1 MFNTYS
7 IPCWVILSLS
17 LLISLNVDTTLAQVP
32 MASFLSDRTGD
43 DEIYLLYDDGAVK
56 QLTNNKAKVF
66 TPEWS
71 PDGKFIVFDSNVRG
85 AENFDIFLID
95 LTDPL
100 KPKQVDL
107 TGPPDGPGVKL
118 SGPRWAPAGDAR
130 ILVFSTALPDPDGW
144 DIGMLTLDATGKAD
158 ALINISNAEDEGTT
172 ADLEGSWS
180 PDGTKVVFESER
192 NHINERAQFDI
203 FIADAEK
210 RGAGRNQVNLT
221 NHEAPDQRARWSP
234 DGTAVVFQSK
244 RDGNWEIY
252 TVGIDG
258 ENLTR
263 ITENDKT
270 DRNAEWSPGGI
281 VFESQ
286 RDGNYEIYRSDPD
299 GNNQIN
305 LSNHEKSDQ
314 KPIWSAKGRRILFE
328 SKRDGKR
335 EIYLVFADGVGLKN
349 LTNNPDN
356 DSDARWNPQYELR
369 SVEPQSKYFTT
380 LGDIKHTSLMQNFPN
395 PFNPETWIPYYLA
408 EAATVTVRIYSVKGE
423 LIRSIDIGK
432 QAAGAYTH
440 RQRAA
445 YWDGKD
451 DTGQSVA
458 SGVYFYQLL
467 ADDFSETRRMVVMK

>member
-1 MFNTYS
+1 M
-7 IPCWVILSLS
+7 VIGLA
-17 LLISLNVDTTLAQVP
+17 DAQVP
-32 MASFLSDRTGD
+32 LASFLSDRTGD
-43 DEIYLLYDDGAVK
+43 DEIYLIYDNGDIQ
-56 QLTNNKAKVF
+56 QLTKNKAKVF

-71 PDGKFIVFDSNVRG
+71 PDGNYIVFDANVRG
-85 AENFDIFLID
+85 GESFDIFVID
-95 LTDPL
+95 LTDPQ
-100 KPKQVDL
+100 KPEQSNL
-107 TGPPDGPGVKL
+107 TGPPDGPGLKL
-118 SGPRWAPAGDAR
+118 SGPRWAPAGDPR
-130 ILVFSTALPDPDGW
+130 ILVFSTGLPNANGW
-144 DIGMLTLDATGKAD
+144 DIGLLTLDARGNFD
-158 ALINISNAEDEGTT
+158 ALINISNAEGEGVT

-192 NHINERAQFDI
+192 NHVKDRAQFDI

-210 RGAGRNQVNLT
+210 RGAGKNQLNLT
-221 NHEAPDQRARWSP
+221 DHEAPDQRARWSP

-299 GNNQIN
+299 GNNQVN
-305 LSNHEKSDQ
+305 LSNHEKSDN
-314 KPIWSAKGRRILFE
+314 KPIWSPKGRRILFE

-335 EIYLVFADGVGLKN
+335 EIYFMLADGTGMKN
-349 LTNNPDN
+349 LTNHPEN
-356 DSDARWNPQYELR
+356 DTDARWNPQFELR
-369 SVEPQSKYFTT
+369 SVEPKSKYFTT
-380 LGDIKHTSLMQNFPN
+380 LGNIKRTSLMQNFPN

-408 EAATVTVRIYSVKGE
+408 DAATVTVRIYNVKGE
-423 LIRSIDIGK
+423 LIQSIDVGK
-432 QAAGAYTH
+432 QAAGAYTN

-451 DTGQSVA
+451 NTGQSVA

>member
-1 MFNTYS
+1 MLRKDIIT
-7 IPCWVILSLS
+7 LLGSLV
-17 LLISLNVDTTLAQVP
+17 LLFIGMAYGQVP

-43 DEIYLLYDDGAVK
+43 DEIYLLYDDGEVK
-56 QLTNNKAKVF
+56 QLTKNKSKVF

-71 PDGKFIVFDSNVRG
+71 PDGKFIVFDANVRG
-85 AENFDIFLID
+85 AENFDLFLID

-107 TGPPDGPGVKL
+107 TGPPDGPGIKL

-130 ILVFSTALPDPDGW
+130 ILLFSTALPDPNGW
-144 DIGMLTLDATGKAD
+144 DIGMLTLTVNGKAD
-158 ALINISNAEDEGTT
+158 ALINISNAEGEGIT

-180 PDGTKVVFESER
+180 PDGTKIVFESER
-192 NHINERAQFDI
+192 NHIDDRAQFDI

-221 NHEAPDQRARWSP
+221 DHEAPDQRARFSP
-234 DGTAVVFQSK
+234 DGTQVVFQSK
-244 RDGNWEIY
+244 RDGNWELY

-263 ITENDKT
+263 ITENEKT

-299 GNNQIN
+299 GNNQVN

-314 KPIWSAKGRRILFE
+314 KPIWSPKGKRILFE

-335 EIYLVFADGVGLKN
+335 EIYFVQADGAGLRN
-349 LTNNPDN
+349 LTNDPDN

-369 SVEPQSKYFTT
+369 AVEPQQKFFTS
-380 LGDIKHTSLMQNFPN
+380 LGDIKRTSLMQNFPN

-408 EAATVTVRIYSVKGE
+408 EDASVTVKIYNVTGQ
-423 LIRSIDIGK
+423 LVRSIDVGK
-432 QAAGAYTH
+432 QAAGAYTD

-451 DTGQSVA
+451 DAGQSVA
-458 SGVYFYQLL
+458 SGIYFYQLL

>member
-1 MFNTYS
+1 MSRKGIITLFG
-7 IPCWVILSLS
+7 ILV
-17 LLISLNVDTTLAQVP
+17 LLFIGSAYAQVP

-43 DEIYLLYDDGAVK
+43 DEVYLLYDNGEIK

-71 PDGKFIVFDSNVRG
+71 PDGNYIVFDTNVRG
-85 AENFDIFLID
+85 AENFDLFLID

-118 SGPRWAPAGDAR
+118 SAPRWAPTGDPR
-130 ILVFSTALPDPDGW
+130 ILVYATGLPNPDNW
-144 DIGMLTLDATGKAD
+144 DVGMLTLDARGKAD
-158 ALINISNAEDEGTT
+158 VLINITNADGEGIGQ
-172 ADLEGSWS
+172 DQEGSWS
-180 PDGTKVVFESER
+180 PDGTKIVFEGER
-192 NHINERAQFDI
+192 NKFKDRAQMDI
-203 FIADAEK
+203 FIADAEI
-210 RGAGRNQVNLT
+210 RGAGENQINLT

-286 RDGNYEIYRSDPD
+286 RDGNYEIYKSDPD

-314 KPIWSAKGRRILFE
+314 KPIWSTKGTRILFE

-335 EIYLVFADGVGLKN
+335 EIYFVQADGAGLRN
-349 LTNNPDN
+349 LTNHEDN
-356 DSDARWNPQYELR
+356 DTDARWNPVYELR
-369 SVEPQSKYFTT
+369 SVEPQNKRFTT
-380 LGDIKHTSLMQNFPN
+380 LGDIKRTSLMQNFPN

-408 EAATVTVRIYSVKGE
+408 DAAAVTLRIYNVKGE
-423 LIRSIDIGK
+423 LIRSIDVGR
-432 QAAGAYTH
+432 QAAGTYTSK
-440 RQRAA
+440 QRAV

-451 DTGQSVA
+451 DTGQAVA

>member
-1 MFNTYS
+1 MSRQGT
-7 IPCWVILSLS
+7 IT
-17 LLISLNVDTTLAQVP
+17 LLGIFVLLFIGSAYAQVP

-43 DEIYLLYDDGAVK
+43 DEVYLLYDDGEVK
-56 QLTNNKAKVF
+56 QLTKNKAKVF

-71 PDGKFIVFDSNVRG
+71 PDGNYIVFDSNVRG
-85 AENFDIFLID
+85 AENFDLFLID
-95 LTDPL
+95 LTEPD

-118 SGPRWAPAGDAR
+118 SAPRWAPAGEPR
-130 ILVFSTALPDPDGW
+130 ILIYATGLPNPDNW
-144 DIGMLTLDATGKAD
+144 DLGLLTLDARGKFE
-158 ALINISNAEDEGTT
+158 ALINITNADGEGVGQ
-172 ADLEGSWS
+172 DQEGSWS
-180 PDGTKVVFESER
+180 PDGTKIVFEGER
-192 NHINERAQFDI
+192 NKIKERAQMDI
-203 FIADAEK
+203 FIADAET
-210 RGAGRNQVNLT
+210 RGAGDNQINLT

-234 DGTAVVFQSK
+234 DGNAVVFQSK

-286 RDGNYEIYRSDPD
+286 RDGNYEVYRSDPD

-335 EIYLVFADGVGLKN
+335 EIYLVFADGTGLKN
-349 LTNNPDN
+349 LTNNPEN

-380 LGDIKHTSLMQNFPN
+380 LGDIKRTSLMQNFPN
-395 PFNPETWIPYYLA
+395 PFNPETWIPYSLA
-408 EAATVTVRIYSVKGE
+408 DAAVVTVRIYNVKGE
-423 LIRSIDIGK
+423 LIRSIDVGNR
-432 QAAGAYTH
+432 
-440 RQRAA
+440 RQGLTRA
-445 YWDGKD
+445 DSVQS
-451 DTGQSVA
+451 TGMA
-458 SGVYFYQLL
+458 R
-467 ADDFSETRRMVVMK
+467 TT

>member
-1 MFNTYS
+1 MSRQGIIT
-7 IPCWVILSLS
+7 
-17 LLISLNVDTTLAQVP
+17 LLGIFVLLFIGSAYGQVP
-32 MASFLSDRTGD
+32 MASFISERSGD
-43 DEIYLLYDDGAVK
+43 DEVHLLYDDGEVK
-56 QLTNNKAKVF
+56 QLTKNKAKVF

-71 PDGKFIVFDSNVRG
+71 PDGKFIVFDANVRG
-85 AENFDIFLID
+85 AENFDLFLID

-107 TGPPDGPGVKL
+107 TAPPDGPGIKL
-118 SGPRWAPAGDAR
+118 SAPRWAPAGDPR
-130 ILVFSTALPDPDGW
+130 ILVYATGLPNPDNW
-144 DIGMLTLDATGKAD
+144 DLGLLTLDARGKFD
-158 ALINISNAEDEGTT
+158 ALINITNADGEGVGQ
-172 ADLEGSWS
+172 DQEGSWS
-180 PDGTKVVFESER
+180 PDGTKIVFEGER
-192 NHINERAQFDI
+192 NAINDRAQMDI
-203 FIADAEK
+203 FIADAET
-210 RGAGRNQVNLT
+210 RGAGDNQINLT

-252 TVGIDG
+252 TIGIDG

-286 RDGNYEIYRSDPD
+286 RDGNYEVYRADPD

-305 LSNHEKSDQ
+305 LSNHEKSDN

-335 EIYLVFADGVGLKN
+335 EIYLVLADGTGLKN
-349 LTNNPDN
+349 LTNDPGD
-356 DSDARWNPQYELR
+356 DTDARWNPQYELR
-369 SVEPQSKYFTT
+369 SVEPRSKYFTT
-380 LGDIKHTSLMQNFPN
+380 LGDIKRTSLMQNFPN

-408 EAATVTVRIYSVKGE
+408 DAATVTVRIYNVKGE
-423 LIRSIDIGK
+423 LIRSIDVGK
-432 QAAGAYTH
+432 QAAGAYTS

-445 YWDGKD
+445 YWDGRD

>member
-1 MFNTYS
+1 MSRKGIIIT
-7 IPCWVILSLS
+7 LLGSLV
-17 LLISLNVDTTLAQVP
+17 LLFVGTAYAQVP
-32 MASFLSDRTGD
+32 MASFISDRSGD
-43 DEIYLLYDDGAVK
+43 DEIYLLYDDGEVK
-56 QLTNNKAKVF
+56 KLTNNKAKVF

-71 PDGKFIVFDSNVRG
+71 PDGQFIVFDANVRG
-85 AENFDIFLID
+85 AENFDLFLID

-107 TGPPDGPGVKL
+107 TGPPDGPGLKL
-118 SGPRWAPAGDAR
+118 SAPRWAPTGDPR
-130 ILVFSTALPDPDGW
+130 ILVYATGLPNPDNW
-144 DIGMLTLDATGKAD
+144 DLGLLTLDARGKFD
-158 ALINISNAEDEGTT
+158 ALINITNADGEGVGQ
-172 ADLEGSWS
+172 DQEGSWS
-180 PDGTKVVFESER
+180 PDGTKIVFEGER
-192 NHINERAQFDI
+192 NKINDRAQMDI
-203 FIADAEK
+203 FIADADK
-210 RGAGRNQVNLT
+210 RGAGKNQINLT
-221 NHEAPDQRARWSP
+221 DHEAPDQRARWSP

-270 DRNAEWSPGGI
+270 DRNAEWSPGGL

-335 EIYLVFADGVGLKN
+335 EIYLVFADGAGLKN
-349 LTNNPDN
+349 LTNDPDN

-380 LGDIKHTSLMQNFPN
+380 LGDVKRTSLMQNFPN

-408 EAATVTVRIYSVKGE
+408 KKASVTVRIYNVKGE
-423 LIRSIDIGK
+423 LIRSIDVGK
-432 QAAGAYTH
+432 QAAGAYTN
-440 RQRAA
+440 RQRAV

-458 SGVYFYQLL
+458 SGIYFYQLL
-467 ADDFSETRRMVVMK
+467 ADDFSDTRRMVVMK

>member
-1 MFNTYS
+1 MSRQGIIT
-7 IPCWVILSLS
+7 
-17 LLISLNVDTTLAQVP
+17 LLGIFVFLFIGSAYAQVP

-43 DEIYLLYDDGAVK
+43 DEVYLLYDDGEVK
-56 QLTNNKAKVF
+56 QLTKNKAKVF

-71 PDGKFIVFDSNVRG
+71 PDGNYIVFDSNVRG
-85 AENFDIFLID
+85 AENFDLFLID
-95 LTDPL
+95 LTEPD

-107 TGPPDGPGVKL
+107 TGPPDGPGLKL
-118 SGPRWAPAGDAR
+118 SAPRWAPAGEPR
-130 ILVFSTALPDPDGW
+130 ILIYATGLPNPDNW
-144 DIGMLTLDATGKAD
+144 DLGLLTLDARGKFE
-158 ALINISNAEDEGTT
+158 ALINITNADGEGIGQ
-172 ADLEGSWS
+172 DQEGSWS
-180 PDGTKVVFESER
+180 PDGTKIVFEGER
-192 NHINERAQFDI
+192 NKIKERAQMDI
-203 FIADAEK
+203 FIADAET
-210 RGAGRNQVNLT
+210 RGAGDNQINLT

-234 DGTAVVFQSK
+234 DGNAVVFQSK

-286 RDGNYEIYRSDPD
+286 RDGNYEVYRSDPD

-335 EIYLVFADGVGLKN
+335 EIYLVFADGTGLKN
-349 LTNNPDN
+349 LTNNPEN

-380 LGDIKHTSLMQNFPN
+380 LGDIKRTSLMQNFPN

-408 EAATVTVRIYSVKGE
+408 DAATVTVRIYNVKGE
-423 LIRSIDIGK
+423 LIRSIDVGK
-432 QAAGAYTH
+432 QAAGAYTS
-440 RQRAA
+440 RQRAV

-458 SGVYFYQLL
+458 SGVYFYQLV

>member
-1 MFNTYS
+1 MCHRGIIT
-7 IPCWVILSLS
+7 ILSS
-17 LLISLNVDTTLAQVP
+17 LVFLCIGSAYAQVP
-32 MASFLSDRTGD
+32 LASFISDRSGD
-43 DEIYLLYDDGAVK
+43 DEIHLVYDDGEIK
-56 QLTNNKAKVF
+56 QLTRNKAKVF

-71 PDGKFIVFDSNVRG
+71 PDGNFIVFDANVRG
-85 AENFDIFLID
+85 GESFDIFIID
-95 LTDPL
+95 LTDPA
-100 KPKQVDL
+100 KPKQSNL
-107 TGPPDGPGVKL
+107 TGPPDGPGLKL
-118 SGPRWAPAGDAR
+118 SGPRWAPAGDPR
-130 ILVFSTALPDPDGW
+130 ILVFSTGLPNANGW
-144 DIGMLTLDATGKAD
+144 DIGFFTLDARGKFD
-158 ALINISNAEDEGTT
+158 GLINISNAEGEAVT

-192 NHINERAQFDI
+192 NHIKDRAQFDI

-210 RGAGRNQVNLT
+210 RGAGKNQINLT
-221 NHEAPDQRARWSP
+221 DHEAPDQRARWSP
-234 DGTAVVFQSK
+234 DSKSVVFQSK
-244 RDGNWEIY
+244 REGNWEIY

-263 ITENDKT
+263 ITENEKT
-270 DRNAEWSPGGI
+270 DRNAEWSAGGI

-299 GNNQIN
+299 GNNQVN
-305 LSNHEKSDQ
+305 LSNEPKSDQ
-314 KPIWSAKGRRILFE
+314 KPIWSPKGRRILFE

-335 EIYLVFADGVGLKN
+335 EIYMMQADGAGLRN
-349 LTNNPDN
+349 LSNHPEN
-356 DSDARWNPQYELR
+356 DKDARWNPVFELR
-369 SVEPQSKYFTT
+369 SVEPQNKYFTT
-380 LGDIKHTSLMQNFPN
+380 LGDIKRTSLMQNFPN

-408 EAATVTVRIYSVKGE
+408 QAASVTVRIYNIKGE
-423 LIRSIDIGK
+423 LIRSINVGK
-432 QAAGAYTH
+432 QAAGAYIN